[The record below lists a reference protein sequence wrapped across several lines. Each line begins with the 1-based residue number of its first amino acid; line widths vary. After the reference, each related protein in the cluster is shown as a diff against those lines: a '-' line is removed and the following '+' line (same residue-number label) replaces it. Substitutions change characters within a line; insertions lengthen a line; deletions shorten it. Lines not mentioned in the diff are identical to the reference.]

1 MNDIRTVILETLAFL
16 TFIAGLILIMAAGS
30 MR

>member
-1 MNDIRTVILETLAFL
+1 MNDIRTVVLETLAVL